1 MHVVVCTV
9 VHHPADARIFY
20 REIQALLD
28 AGHDVT
34 YIAPRGES
42 GSQPTVPARPAADAA
57 DGSDRGQGDGQGAGR
72 PGTLAAV
79 PIPRAAGRRRVGA
92 LRAARAAMAKQA
104 PGADLLL
111 VHDPELLLVLP
122 PKRKRPPTVW
132 DVHEDTAAALT
143 TKAWL
148 PTWLR
153 PVAAGGVISAEHLA
167 ERRLHLILAEHGYN
181 ARFKGTHP
189 VVPNTTNVPAEAA
202 PPSSPKR
209 VVYVGH
215 ISPDRGSAEMT
226 ELGRLLAPHGIAVEL
241 VGPADAAA
249 RAHIEAAGDA
259 VNWHGFVPNADA
271 MRLVDGALAGLSLLQ
286 DEANFRH
293 SMPTKVAEYMARGV
307 PVIST
312 PLPLA
317 VKMVEAAESGFV
329 VPFNAPEA
337 AAEAILRLDADPDL
351 RVKMGLRAHDYAQAN
366 LAWPPHAAAFVARL
380 EAWAAAGR

>member
-34 YIAPRGES
+34 YIAPYGEES
-42 GSQPTVPARPAADAA
+42 APVRTED
-57 DGSDRGQGDGQGAGR
+57 QGRAPGR
-72 PGTLAAV
+72 GTLTPV
-79 PIPRAAGRRRVGA
+79 TIPRASGRRRLGA
-92 LRAARAAMAKQA
+92 LRAAKAALAEQA
-104 PGADLLL
+104 AGADLLL

-122 PKRKRPPTVW
+122 PRRQRPPTVW

-148 PTWLR
+148 PRWLR
-153 PVAAGGVISAEHLA
+153 PAAAGGVIGAERLA
-167 ERRLHLILAEHGYN
+167 ERKLHLILAEHGYN
-181 ARFKGTHP
+181 DRFAGQHP
-189 VVPNTTNVPAEAA
+189 VVPNTTYVPETAA
-202 PPSSPKR
+202 PPSGPKR

-215 ISPDRGSAEMT
+215 LSPDRGSAEMT
-226 ELGRLLAPHGIAVEL
+226 ELGRLLRPHGIAVDL
-241 VGPADAAA
+241 IGPADAAA
-249 RAHIEAAGDA
+249 KAHIEAAGDA
-259 VNWHGFVPNADA
+259 VTWHGFVPNAEA

-307 PVIST
+307 PVIAT

-317 VKMVEAAESGFV
+317 ARLVEAAEGGFV
-329 VPFNAPEA
+329 VPFNDPKA
-337 AAEAILRLDADPDL
+337 AAEAVLKLDADPGL
-351 RVKMGLRAHDYAQAN
+351 RAKLGLRAHDYALAN

-380 EAWAAAGR
+380 ESWAATAR